1 MLGCMEFA
9 VPMSLKIDQDHS
21 RFRNIVRGKIR
32 DNLRRY
38 ISQGEMIGRQGKDL
52 VSIPI
57 PQIDIPRFVFGD
69 KQQGGVGQG
78 DGEVGDAVGGKPEE
92 GSGQGQAGQDPGE
105 HALEVDVTL
114 DELADIL
121 GEELELP
128 AIENKGKS
136 HIVSQKERYT
146 GIRRV
151 GPESLRHFRR
161 TYREALKR
169 SIASGIY
176 NPQRPVVVPQREDKR
191 FRSWN
196 EDTEPVANAVI
207 IYMMDVSGSMGD
219 EQKEIVRIESFWIDT
234 WLSRQYKGVE
244 SRYIIHD
251 AVARE
256 VDRDTFFRTRESGG
270 TMISSAYRLC
280 GEMISRSFP
289 PEEWNIYPFHFS
301 DGDNWSMDDTLT
313 CIEILKGDILPKVN
327 MFAYGQ
333 VESPYGSGQF
343 IKDLREQF
351 DKDERVVTSE
361 IRDRDAIVGSIKDF
375 LGKGK

>member
-1 MLGCMEFA
+1 
-9 VPMSLKIDQDHS
+9 MSLKVDQDHS
-21 RFRNIVRGKIR
+21 RFRSIVRGKIR
-32 DNLRRY
+32 QNLRRY
-38 ISQGEMIGRQGKDL
+38 ISQGELIGRKGKDL
-52 VSIPI
+52 VSIPL
-57 PQIDIPRFVFGD
+57 PQIDIPRFVYGD
-69 KQQGGVGQG
+69 RQKGGVGQG
-78 DGEVGDAVGGKPEE
+78 QGEVGDGVGGQESE
-92 GSGQGQAGQDPGE
+92 GDDGAGQAGKDPAD
-105 HALEVDVTL
+105 HVLEVDVTL

-128 AIENKGKS
+128 AIENKGKNR
-136 HIVSQKERYT
+136 IVAAKDRYT

-151 GPESLRHFRR
+151 GPESLRHFKR
-161 TYREALKR
+161 TYKEALR
-169 SIASGIY
+169 RAVASGAY
-176 NPQRPVVVPQREDKR
+176 NPNDPIIVPQHEDRR
-191 FRSWN
+191 FRSWK
-196 EDTEPVANAVI
+196 EDLEPVANAVI

-219 EQKEIVRIESFWIDT
+219 EQKEIVRIESFWIDA
-234 WLSRQYKGVE
+234 WLRRQYKGLE
-244 SRYIIHD
+244 SRYVIHD

-280 GEMISRSFP
+280 GQLIDQHYPSN
-289 PEEWNIYPFHFS
+289 EWNIYPFHFS

-313 CIEILKGDILPKVN
+313 CIEIMKNDVLPRVN

-343 IKDLREQF
+343 VKDLREHF
-351 DKDERVVTSE
+351 GEDERVITSE

>member
-1 MLGCMEFA
+1 
-9 VPMSLKIDQDHS
+9 MSLKIDQDHS
-21 RFRNIVRGKIR
+21 RFRGIVRGKIR
-32 DNLRRY
+32 QNLRRY
-38 ISQGEMIGRQGKDL
+38 ISQGEMLGRKGKDL
-52 VSIPI
+52 VSIPV
-57 PQIDIPRFVFGD
+57 PQIDIPRFTFGE
-69 KQQGGVGQG
+69 KQRGGVGQG
-78 DGEVGDAVGGKPEE
+78 EGDVGDAIGGQEAE
-92 GSGQGQAGQDPGE
+92 GDGTGQAGKDPGE
-105 HALEVDVTL
+105 HVLEVDITL

-128 AIENKGKS
+128 EIENKGKS
-136 HIVSQKERYT
+136 RIISHKSSYT
-146 GIRRV
+146 GVRRV
-151 GPESLRHFRR
+151 GPEALRHFKR
-161 TYREALKR
+161 TYKEALRR

-176 NPQRPVVVPQREDKR
+176 NPAMPIVVPHNEDKR
-191 FRSWN
+191 YRSWR
-196 EDTEPVANAVI
+196 EDLEPVANAVI
-207 IYMMDVSGSMGD
+207 VYMMDVSGSMGD

-234 WLSRQYKGVE
+234 WLRRQYKGLE

-280 GEMISRSFP
+280 SQLVDQHYPS
-289 PEEWNIYPFHFS
+289 EEWNIYPFHFS

-313 CIEILKGDILPKVN
+313 CIEILKKDILPRVN
-327 MFAYGQ
+327 VFSYGQ

-343 IKDLREQF
+343 IKDLREHF
-351 DKDERVVTSE
+351 GADERVITSE